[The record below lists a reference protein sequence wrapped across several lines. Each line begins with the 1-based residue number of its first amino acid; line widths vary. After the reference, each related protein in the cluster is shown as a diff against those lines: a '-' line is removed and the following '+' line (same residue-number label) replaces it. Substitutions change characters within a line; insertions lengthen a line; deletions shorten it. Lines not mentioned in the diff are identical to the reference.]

1 MKAPSVIIERKN
13 PLLYTKSGELSIGPI
28 TLVFCCL
35 VGMLAFMLEGFGIMK
50 HISVAAWTWFGSFTT
65 LCFIAGA
72 AIDRARL
79 ISKGKVDE
87 AAVDSAQPVPTPDA
101 PVTDAMADIREH
113 GASTH
118 DISIDDV

>member
-1 MKAPSVIIERKN
+1 
-13 PLLYTKSGELSIGPI
+13 
-28 TLVFCCL
+28 
-35 VGMLAFMLEGFGIMK
+35 MLEGFGIMK

-79 ISKGKVDE
+79 IAKGKVDE
-87 AAVDSAQPVPTPDA
+87 TAIAADIPVPTPDKPPVDPAIIA
-101 PVTDAMADIREH
+101 PDDIREH

-118 DISIDDV
+118 DIDIDSVGDK